1 MGYKKPTNVGFLY
14 CCYTKFMKKPGLFTI
29 KLRELARS
37 IPKGKVTTYGLLAR
51 AAGAGGQAAR
61 SVSRI
66 LANDPNRDSGGKV
79 WTNKDRNK
87 HRVEMLKKEG
97 IPIDEKG
104 RIEMF
109 QDFLY
114 LK

>member
-1 MGYKKPTNVGFLY
+1 
-14 CCYTKFMKKPGLFTI
+14 MKKPGLFSV
-29 KLRELARS
+29 KLREIARS

-66 LANDPNRDSGGKV
+66 LANDPNRDSIPFHRIVYSGGKV

-87 HRVEMLKKEG
+87 HRVEKLKKEG

-109 QDFLY
+109 QDYLY

>member
-1 MGYKKPTNVGFLY
+1 
-14 CCYTKFMKKPGLFTI
+14 MKKPSIFST

-51 AAGAGGQAAR
+51 AAGGGGQAAR
-61 SVSRI
+61 SVSSI
-66 LANDPNRDSGGKV
+66 LAKDPDYKSIPFHRIVYSNGRV
-79 WTNKDRNK
+79 WQNERCGTERLNL
-87 HRVEMLKKEG
+87 LKKEG
-97 IPIDEKG
+97 IPVDEKG

-109 QDFLY
+109 QDYLY